1 VSFDICSEDKVPR
14 VKQHRDSSS
23 SSSLGGRVA
32 RRPRRPKNA
41 ALEVRQ
47 HQLRI
52 VGDGELRLGM
62 VIGSSR
68 LATHTTVRSGIPMY
82 NKLELVGKR
91 QPRAKTLLME
101 TSMSPGESGFSF
113 VSWSSDRQRT
123 QQKNMKSTD

>member
-14 VKQHRDSSS
+14 VKQHRDNSS

-101 TSMSPGESGFSF
+101 TSMSPGESGFSC
-113 VSWSSDRQRT
+113 VSWSSDRT

>member
-101 TSMSPGESGFSF
+101 TSMSPGESGFSC
-113 VSWSSDRQRT
+113 VSWSSDRT